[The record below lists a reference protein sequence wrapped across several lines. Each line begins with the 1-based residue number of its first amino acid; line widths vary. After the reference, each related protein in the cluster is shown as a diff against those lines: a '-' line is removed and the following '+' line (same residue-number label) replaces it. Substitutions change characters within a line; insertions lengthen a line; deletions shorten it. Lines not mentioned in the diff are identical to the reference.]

1 MEFPKSLMLKIKK
14 KLPELCSVADLMKF
28 GIFNSEQAAYAARK
42 SGNGPACFRL
52 PHRGIVYPREQVIE
66 YLISHASKVKV
77 AKCLSDAQISHSEV
91 PPLTQNR
98 KDRPT

>member
-1 MEFPKSLMLKIKK
+1 VEFPKSLMLKIKK

-28 GIFNSEQAAYAARK
+28 GIFNSEQAAYSARK
-42 SGNGPACFRL
+42 YGSGPQWFRL

-66 YLISHASKVKV
+66 YLISHASKTKV
-77 AKCLSDAQISHSEV
+77 ARCLPDTEISKSEV

>member
-14 KLPELCSVADLMKF
+14 KLPELCSVQDLMKF
-28 GIFNSEQAAYAARK
+28 GVFNSEQAAYAARK
-42 SGNGPACFRL
+42 YGSGPQWFRL

-66 YLISHASKVKV
+66 YLIDHASKTKV
-77 AKCLSDAQISHSEV
+77 AKCLSNAQISHSEV